1 MAAHRARLL
10 TAVATLACL
19 WVHGVA
25 LLQVCDLWFDHL
37 TGYGAPG
44 FEGTCSL
51 HIIRRKNDTQRRK
64 GHWQAFG
71 RSIDLRMDIVQQS
84 RAWIQFAGLASLSD
98 CSQGLRLARSALLLP
113 SFFHSRAVGHGGS
126 RWLRRTLARDGKPTT
141 RSGGLSRRPVA
152 TPRVCRA
159 SPRAMGVSRVRSMSR
174 YARRSCTCRMGT
186 GWGGLPAHTCTCSS
200 PLASWKRSRLSNF
213 DWCA

>member
-98 CSQGLRLARSALLLP
+98 CSQRLRLARSALLLP
-113 SFFHSRAVGHGGS
+113 SSFPLTRCGPRGVTVATTHPCSRRQANDTIRWAVTQACCDAARLPGISTRNGGISGAFDVEVCEAILYLQNGHGMG
-126 RWLRRTLARDGKPTT
+126 WPARAYMH
-141 RSGGLSRRPVA
+141 L
-152 TPRVCRA
+152 
-159 SPRAMGVSRVRSMSR
+159 
-174 YARRSCTCRMGT
+174 
-186 GWGGLPAHTCTCSS
+186 
-200 PLASWKRSRLSNF
+200 
-213 DWCA
+213 